1 MSDEQKSKV
10 ETIED
15 AFEKT
20 LADMMSA
27 RDELDVASKTAPS
40 LDAEPSVESIPE
52 PVELEP
58 LPVPFLA
65 SNPSVPSSPHP
76 DPLQPPS
83 PSPSMMGPPPGPPM
97 GGPPGPPMMGP
108 PPGPP
113 MGGPPGPPM
122 MGAPPG
128 PPMGGPPGPPMMGPP
143 PGPPMGGPPGP
154 PMMGPP
160 PTPPMEIALSPEIPP
175 VIPEEAPP
183 APVVADL
190 SALVGDSL
198 EQEETIVEESA
209 SESEPQ
215 PLNPEF
221 IPVDADD
228 FMSGFEDEWDES
240 APVRV
245 SDIDDTEDMD
255 W

>member
-27 RDELDVASKTAPS
+27 RDELETASNEAPS
-40 LDAEPSVESIPE
+40 LDVGGITEPTSDE
-52 PVELEP
+52 VELEAP
-58 LPVPFLA
+58 PA
-65 SNPSVPSSPHP
+65 QP
-76 DPLQPPS
+76 DIVSDTPIPTTSDSLS
-83 PSPSMMGPPPGPPM
+83 TPPPGPAMM
-97 GGPPGPPMMGP
+97 GAPPGPPMMGP

-113 MGGPPGPPM
+113 MIGPPS
-122 MGAPPG
+122 
-128 PPMGGPPGPPMMGPP
+128 GPPMMGPP
-143 PGPPMGGPPGP
+143 PGPPMGAPPDP
-154 PMMGPP
+154 PNPP
-160 PTPPMEIALSPEIPP
+160 ILEVPQSPPEILP
-175 VIPEEAPP
+175 VISEEEPP

-190 SALVGDSL
+190 SALVGSPTGQENPIDEVSIS
-198 EQEETIVEESA
+198 EQKP
-209 SESEPQ
+209 EPTA
-215 PLNPEF
+215 PTF

-228 FMSGFEDEWDES
+228 FMSEFADEWDES
-240 APVRV
+240 APVRI

>member
-58 LPVPFLA
+58 LPVPSLA
-65 SNPSVPSSPHP
+65 SNPSVPSSPDP

-83 PSPSMMGPPPGPPM
+83 PSPSMMGPPPSSPM
-97 GGPPGPPMMGP
+97 TGP

-113 MGGPPGPPM
+113 MGG
-122 MGAPPG
+122 PPG

-160 PTPPMEIALSPEIPP
+160 PTPPMEIAPSPEIPP

-190 SALVGDSL
+190 SVLVGDSL

>member
-1 MSDEQKSKV
+1 
-10 ETIED
+10 
-15 AFEKT
+15 
-20 LADMMSA
+20 
-27 RDELDVASKTAPS
+27 
-40 LDAEPSVESIPE
+40 
-52 PVELEP
+52 
-58 LPVPFLA
+58 
-65 SNPSVPSSPHP
+65 
-76 DPLQPPS
+76 
-83 PSPSMMGPPPGPPM
+83 MGA
-97 GGPPGPPMMGP
+97 PPGPPMMGP

-113 MGGPPGPPM
+113 MG
-122 MGAPPG
+122 A
-128 PPMGGPPGPPMMGPP
+128 PPGPPMMGPP
-143 PGPPMGGPPGP
+143 PS
-154 PMMGPP
+154 
-160 PTPPMEIALSPEIPP
+160 PPMEIAPSPEIPP

-215 PLNPEF
+215 TLNPEF

-228 FMSGFEDEWDES
+228 FISGFEDEWDES

>member
-1 MSDEQKSKV
+1 
-10 ETIED
+10 
-15 AFEKT
+15 
-20 LADMMSA
+20 
-27 RDELDVASKTAPS
+27 
-40 LDAEPSVESIPE
+40 
-52 PVELEP
+52 
-58 LPVPFLA
+58 
-65 SNPSVPSSPHP
+65 
-76 DPLQPPS
+76 
-83 PSPSMMGPPPGPPM
+83 M
-97 GGPPGPPMMGP
+97 GGPPGPPMI
-108 PPGPP
+108 
-113 MGGPPGPPM
+113 
-122 MGAPPG
+122 
-128 PPMGGPPGPPMMGPP
+128 
-143 PGPPMGGPPGP
+143 
-154 PMMGPP
+154 GPP
-160 PTPPMEIALSPEIPP
+160 PTPPMEIAPSPEIPP

-198 EQEETIVEESA
+198 EQKETIVEESA

>member
-58 LPVPFLA
+58 LPVPSLA
-65 SNPSVPSSPHP
+65 SNPSVPSSPDP

-83 PSPSMMGPPPGPPM
+83 PSPSMMGPPPSS
-97 GGPPGPPMMGP
+97 
-108 PPGPP
+108 
-113 MGGPPGPPM
+113 
-122 MGAPPG
+122 
-128 PPMGGPPGPPMMGPP
+128 PMMGPP

-160 PTPPMEIALSPEIPP
+160 PTPPMEIAPSPEIPP

>member
-58 LPVPFLA
+58 LPVPSLA
-65 SNPSVPSSPHP
+65 SNPSVPSSPDP

-108 PPGPP
+108 PP
-113 MGGPPGPPM
+113 
-122 MGAPPG
+122 
-128 PPMGGPPGPPMMGPP
+128 
-143 PGPPMGGPPGP
+143 
-154 PMMGPP
+154 
-160 PTPPMEIALSPEIPP
+160 TPPMEIAPSPEIPP

>member
-27 RDELDVASKTAPS
+27 RDELDVASKEAPS
-40 LDAEPSVESIPE
+40 LVVEAPVESIPE
-52 PVELEP
+52 PVESEL
-58 LPVPFLA
+58 LPAPSIA
-65 SNPSVPSSPHP
+65 SNPPAPASQSP

-83 PSPSMMGPPPGPPM
+83 SPSPPMMGPPPSPPM

-113 MGGPPGPPM
+113 MGGPPPS
-122 MGAPPG
+122 
-128 PPMGGPPGPPMMGPP
+128 
-143 PGPPMGGPPGP
+143 
-154 PMMGPP
+154 
-160 PTPPMEIALSPEIPP
+160 PPMEIAPSPEIPP
-175 VIPEEAPP
+175 VIPEEALP

-190 SALVGDSL
+190 SALVEGSPK
-198 EQEETIVEESA
+198 QEEAIDEESA
-209 SESEPQ
+209 SEPEPQ

-228 FMSGFEDEWDES
+228 FMSEFEDEWDES

>member
-58 LPVPFLA
+58 LPVPSLA
-65 SNPSVPSSPHP
+65 SNPPVPSSPDP

-108 PPGPP
+108 PP
-113 MGGPPGPPM
+113 
-122 MGAPPG
+122 
-128 PPMGGPPGPPMMGPP
+128 
-143 PGPPMGGPPGP
+143 
-154 PMMGPP
+154 
-160 PTPPMEIALSPEIPP
+160 TPPMEIAPSPEIPP

>member
-58 LPVPFLA
+58 LPVPSLA

-83 PSPSMMGPPPGPPM
+83 PSPS
-97 GGPPGPPMMGP
+97 
-108 PPGPP
+108 
-113 MGGPPGPPM
+113 
-122 MGAPPG
+122 
-128 PPMGGPPGPPMMGPP
+128 MMGPP

>member
-58 LPVPFLA
+58 LPVPSLA
-65 SNPSVPSSPHP
+65 SNPSVPSSPDP

-83 PSPSMMGPPPGPPM
+83 PSPSMMGPPPSS
-97 GGPPGPPMMGP
+97 
-108 PPGPP
+108 
-113 MGGPPGPPM
+113 
-122 MGAPPG
+122 
-128 PPMGGPPGPPMMGPP
+128 PMMGPP

-160 PTPPMEIALSPEIPP
+160 PTPPMEIAPSPEIPP

-198 EQEETIVEESA
+198 EQEETILEESA